1 MPRLRSRVALCLAL
15 PLAVAAS
22 GCRFGFDPLS
32 FNDRDEQSGSATGV
46 DNEAGDAPDASPSD
60 LTPDGLDAATVGT
73 NEDASTPVGPG
84 SANDAGAPSPVGDA
98 ATPGVDAA
106 IPPPP
111 TTLAPFPT
119 NIDCTSF
126 TGLIACD
133 NFSGSRSG
141 ENVRSGTFNGS
152 TVLNQYFTGNVPGD
166 MASANLSTQFNSLTD
181 GSVFLRFSLFMPGGF
196 GIQGLNIASIGNVTT
211 GTDFGVDLNVLRNG
225 EVEIKTSGDGAV
237 NRADGYVLPRN
248 RWLCVLL
255 KVDTIANTGGSVRVL
270 IDNEEIIAANDIDTE
285 PAGGVTG
292 ASAGIDW
299 SFNLQE
305 PASIHVDNFV
315 VTREHPSNCP

>member
-1 MPRLRSRVALCLAL
+1 MPRLPSRAALCLAL

-22 GCRFGFDPLS
+22 GCGRFGFDPLS
-32 FNDRDEQSGSATGV
+32 FNDRDEHSGSATGV
-46 DNEAGDAPDASPSD
+46 DNDPVDSE
-60 LTPDGLDAATVGT
+60 PDGLDAGTGGT
-73 NEDASTPVGPG
+73 NEDGGVPVGSGPG
-84 SANDAGAPSPVGDA
+84 NDAGAASPGNDA
-98 ATPGVDAA
+98 ATPAVDAG

-141 ENVRSGTFNGS
+141 EGVGARSVNGNA
-152 TVLNQYFTGNVPGD
+152 VLNQYLTGTVPGD
-166 MASANLSTQFNSLTD
+166 MASANVFTQFNSLTD
-181 GSVFLRFSLFMPGGF
+181 GSVFLRFSLFLPGGF

-237 NRADGYVLPRN
+237 NGADGYVLPRN

-270 IDNEEIIAANDIDTE
+270 IDNEEIIAANNIDTE
-285 PAGGVTG
+285 PTGGVTG

-299 SFNLQE
+299 AFNQQE
-305 PASIHVDNFV
+305 AATVHVDNFV
-315 VTREHPSNCP
+315 VTRAHPSDCP